1 MNEKRC
7 KEGFAQHIR
16 ETLLNK
22 IVAVVLILIGVFT
35 VYVAKDIT
43 FLVTTLIMGIPLFL
57 AKENYIG

>member
-1 MNEKRC
+1 MNKKRR
-7 KEGFAQHIR
+7 KEGFAQYIR

-22 IVAVVLILIGVFT
+22 IVAVVLILIGVLT

>member
-7 KEGFAQHIR
+7 KEGLAQYMR

-22 IVAVVLILIGVFT
+22 IVAVVLILIGVFS
-35 VYVAKDIT
+35 VYIAKDIT
-43 FLVTTLIMGIPLFL
+43 FLITTLMMGIPLFV

>member
-7 KEGFAQHIR
+7 KEGFAQNIR
-16 ETLLNK
+16 GTLLNK
-22 IVAVVLILIGVFT
+22 IVAVVLILIGILT